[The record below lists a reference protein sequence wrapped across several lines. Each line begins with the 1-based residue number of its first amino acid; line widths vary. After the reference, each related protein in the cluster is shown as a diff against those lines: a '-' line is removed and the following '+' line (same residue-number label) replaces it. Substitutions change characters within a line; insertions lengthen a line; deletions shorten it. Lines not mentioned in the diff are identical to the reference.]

1 MTLRALAFVG
11 ALVISS
17 GLITPGTAE
26 ARHRHGY
33 GCDHRRADAYYD
45 RSPRYYEHGGRY
57 RDRGDHYYRRGS
69 YGGYDPYR
77 HDGYRY
83 SRRGYD
89 GPRITV
95 HYHGRQRCSRRHS
108 SFYFGW

>member
-57 RDRGDHYYRRGS
+57 RDRGDHLVLA
-69 YGGYDPYR
+69 PEV
-77 HDGYRY
+77 
-83 SRRGYD
+83 
-89 GPRITV
+89 TW
-95 HYHGRQRCSRRHS
+95 RRHT
-108 SFYFGW
+108 GRCG